1 MKNRIKQLVFI
12 DESGDTGRK
21 ISEGSSR
28 FFVIGMVIFE
38 DHDEALA
45 CDQRI
50 ELLKREL
57 NKSKTFEFHFQN
69 NSDKVRRSFLE
80 SIIPYSFI
88 YFAVVID
95 KDPNKL
101 VGDGFN
107 VKESFYKYACHMV
120 FSNAKP
126 YLDNAIVVLDKSG
139 SPTFQHSLKKYL
151 NLRTSDG
158 ADTRNRLI
166 KKIKQQHSHSNNL
179 LQIADYVSGII
190 NRKYQKKKNWQSY
203 HKLIS
208 SKEML
213 VQKWPK

>member
-1 MKNRIKQLVFI
+1 MLVFI

-21 ISEGSSR
+21 INKGSSKY
-28 FFVIGMVIFE
+28 FVIGLVLFE
-38 DHDEALA
+38 DHSEAMA

-50 ELLKREL
+50 ELLKHEL
-57 NKSKTFEFHFQN
+57 GKTSAFEFHFQN
-69 NSDKVRRSFLE
+69 NSDKVRRTFLE
-80 SIIPYSFI
+80 AILPYSFT

-95 KDPNKL
+95 KDPKKL

-126 YLDNAIVVLDKSG
+126 HLDNAIVVLDKSG
-139 SPTFQHSLKKYL
+139 SPTFQYGLKKYL
-151 NLRTSDG
+151 NLKTNGLNEQRK
-158 ADTRNRLI
+158 LI

-179 LQIADYVSGII
+179 LQIADYIAGVI
-190 NRKYQKKKNWQSY
+190 NRKFQKKKSWQVY
-203 HKLIS
+203 YRRIS
-208 SKEML
+208 SKEMW